1 MGVRWAVVLRLISG
15 FVGLGGSVDSIGRCI
30 WVGTSIVYG
39 GCDGV
44 LGLFCAEAVVSGD
57 GISSNW
63 NELCV
68 RIGDWEVSERNVL
81 SEEDPAK
88 LSRAYLDGRG
98 RSGVVMVLTELWD
111 DVSLITW
118 ARGGLGVGSC
128 L

>member
-1 MGVRWAVVLRLISG
+1 MGRLVDG
-15 FVGLGGSVDSIGRCI
+15 FVGLVGDIDSFERCV
-30 WVGTSIVYG
+30 WVGTSIVCG

-63 NELCV
+63 KELCV

-88 LSRAYLDGRG
+88 LSLAYLDG
-98 RSGVVMVLTELWD
+98 
-111 DVSLITW
+111 
-118 ARGGLGVGSC
+118 
-128 L
+128 